1 MTAERWRIGLLSTL
15 LLLFLLTSL
24 PDSEAAENQAA
35 RSEAQLRQL
44 QGEIDKLRAN
54 LSDSGTQRERLLVE
68 LKESEQQIGL
78 SARRLH
84 LIGEQL
90 QKQQSKLDQLEDA
103 FTREQAALQ
112 EDQKALQRQVRAAYA
127 MGRQQRLKI
136 LLNQQDPAIVSRV
149 MVYYDYFNRTRIARI
164 ERIRRSMESLHQQQE
179 QIGNER
185 RAQLELQSREL
196 AEQELQKINLLQR
209 TAVVENLNLEM
220 RDNSDRLAGL
230 IKDQEQLQGLLN
242 QLQTEHATKSLE
254 QTQTQPISELKG
266 KLRWPVTG
274 RVTSAFG
281 SRGEGELKRD
291 GVIITAPLGYEVRA
305 IHRGRVAF
313 ADWLRG
319 FGLLLIIDHGGGYM
333 SLYGHNQ
340 SLFRETGEW
349 VEAGEP
355 VALVGNSGG
364 RSEYGVYFGIRI
376 DGNPVNPKGWCRRLE
391 PGNRVS
397 WQFLLNGELENL
409 SNRFGFSI
417 EDVELPL
424 GDTPPSPAVSM
435 VWKGIVAGN
444 G

>member
-90 QKQQSKLDQLEDA
+90 QKQQSKLEQLQDA

-209 TAVVENLNLEM
+209 
-220 RDNSDRLAGL
+220 
-230 IKDQEQLQGLLN
+230 
-242 QLQTEHATKSLE
+242 
-254 QTQTQPISELKG
+254 
-266 KLRWPVTG
+266 
-274 RVTSAFG
+274 
-281 SRGEGELKRD
+281 
-291 GVIITAPLGYEVRA
+291 
-305 IHRGRVAF
+305 
-313 ADWLRG
+313 
-319 FGLLLIIDHGGGYM
+319 
-333 SLYGHNQ
+333 
-340 SLFRETGEW
+340 
-349 VEAGEP
+349 
-355 VALVGNSGG
+355 
-364 RSEYGVYFGIRI
+364 
-376 DGNPVNPKGWCRRLE
+376 
-391 PGNRVS
+391 
-397 WQFLLNGELENL
+397 
-409 SNRFGFSI
+409 
-417 EDVELPL
+417 
-424 GDTPPSPAVSM
+424 
-435 VWKGIVAGN
+435 
-444 G
+444 